1 MSTSPADGTLPEGF
15 DWLSLD
21 PEEDVVWTGK
31 PHSMSLVPALVIGI
45 PLSLV
50 LIGIPIVASAYLSR
64 ENTEYVI
71 TTEALYKKRGVLS
84 RDVKRVG
91 FEKVQDTSYTQD
103 FFGTQFGY
111 GDVDISTA
119 GGSGVELSF
128 DSVADP
134 KRIQELVNERI
145 RAREGR
151 DTRDDGETKGDVLD
165 DILTELRGIRSAV
178 ERSGDAAGGA
188 ARTGGSA
195 GAAAS
200 AEGHGTDDT
209 VGNDADADS
218 SDAAAV
224 ETESP
229 FVADSHGDG
238 ADGDSAG
245 SDSDGDRDR

>member
-1 MSTSPADGTLPEGF
+1 MSTTAATDTLPDGF

-21 PEEDVVWTGK
+21 PEEEVVWTGN
-31 PHSMSLVPALVIGI
+31 PHSSSLVPALVIGV

-50 LIGIPIVASAYLSR
+50 LVGIPIVVSAYLAR

-91 FEKVQDTSYTQD
+91 FEKVQDTSYTQG

-119 GGSGVELSF
+119 GGSGVELTF
-128 DSVADP
+128 DSVGDP

-151 DTRDDGETKGDVLD
+151 RGADDGETKGDVLD
-165 DILTELRGIRSAV
+165 DVLAELRAIR
-178 ERSGDAAGGA
+178 
-188 ARTGGSA
+188 
-195 GAAAS
+195 
-200 AEGHGTDDT
+200 
-209 VGNDADADS
+209 
-218 SDAAAV
+218 AAV
-224 ETESP
+224 EAEAASDGAESDGAESDGATDARDDDDDGPAEVDTESP
-229 FVADSHGDG
+229 FVDD
-238 ADGDSAG
+238 DE
-245 SDSDGDRDR
+245 R

>member
-1 MSTSPADGTLPEGF
+1 MSTPSAEDGLPDGF

-50 LIGIPIVASAYLSR
+50 LIGIPLIASAYLSR

-91 FEKVQDTSYTQD
+91 FEKVQDTSYTQG

-119 GGSGVELSF
+119 GGAGVELSF
-128 DSVADP
+128 DSVGDP

-145 RAREGR
+145 RARDGR
-151 DTRDDGETKGDVLD
+151 GDAGDGEETTGDVLD
-165 DILTELRGIRSAV
+165 DILTELRAIRSAV
-178 ERSGDAAGGA
+178 ERPDDATGA
-188 ARTGGSA
+188 TG
-195 GAAAS
+195 AS
-200 AEGHGTDDT
+200 DVTDAT
-209 VGNDADADS
+209 DATDRS
-218 SDAAAV
+218 EV

-229 FVADSHGDG
+229 FVADD
-238 ADGDSAG
+238 DGDAG
-245 SDSDGDRDR
+245 R

>member
-1 MSTSPADGTLPEGF
+1 MATPSADDALPDGF

-21 PEEDVVWTGK
+21 PEEEVVWTGN
-31 PHSMSLVPALVIGI
+31 PHSMSLVPAFVVGI

-50 LIGIPIVASAYLSR
+50 LVGLFVIASAYLSR

-111 GDVDISTA
+111 GTVEISTA

-128 DSVADP
+128 DNVEEP

-145 RAREGR
+145 RARDGR
-151 DTRDDGETKGDVLD
+151 GSREESKGDVLD
-165 DILTELRGIRSAV
+165 EILAELRAIR
-178 ERSGDAAGGA
+178 
-188 ARTGGSA
+188 
-195 GAAAS
+195 
-200 AEGHGTDDT
+200 
-209 VGNDADADS
+209 
-218 SDAAAV
+218 AAV
-224 ETESP
+224 EADPPTVTAGARDAGATAGDDDGPTESP
-229 FVADSHGDG
+229 PTEPSPTGDAEPTADDDAS
-238 ADGDSAG
+238 AD
-245 SDSDGDRDR
+245 DR

>member
-1 MSTSPADGTLPEGF
+1 MSTSATDGALPDGF

-21 PEEDVVWTGK
+21 PEEEVVWAGN
-31 PHSMSLVPALVIGI
+31 PHSSSLVPALVVGV

-50 LIGIPIVASAYLSR
+50 LVGIPIIVSAYLAR

-91 FEKVQDTSYTQD
+91 FEKVQDTSYTQG

-111 GDVDISTA
+111 GTVDISTA

-128 DSVADP
+128 DSVGDP

-151 DTRDDGETKGDVLD
+151 SSDEGESKGDVLE
-165 DILTELRGIRSAV
+165 DILVELRAIRTAV
-178 ERSGDAAGGA
+178 EGPTDE
-188 ARTGGSA
+188 GSDLD
-195 GAAAS
+195 
-200 AEGHGTDDT
+200 H
-209 VGNDADADS
+209 ADEE
-218 SDAAAV
+218 AV
-224 ETESP
+224 EVETDSP
-229 FVADSHGDG
+229 FV
-238 ADGDSAG
+238 DGD
-245 SDSDGDRDR
+245 DR